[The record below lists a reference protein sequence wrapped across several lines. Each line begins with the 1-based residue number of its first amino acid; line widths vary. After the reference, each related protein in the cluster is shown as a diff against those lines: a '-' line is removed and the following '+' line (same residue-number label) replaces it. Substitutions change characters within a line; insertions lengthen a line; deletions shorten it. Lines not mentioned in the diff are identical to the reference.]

1 MTSQETQALSDSAK
15 TNIQDIENEI
25 ETSSAYFKAKPDKVY
40 LKMIDLNKNKIKPVE
55 TDKFKDAK
63 GNPLKKYEVVV
74 TDVNTQR
81 EQIWT
86 ISKTLCLQLIGELG
100 KGFRVLKIER
110 IGEDRGTIYRV
121 QGME

>member
-1 MTSQETQALSDSAK
+1 MSKQTSEALSDSAK

-25 ETSSAYFKAKPDKVY
+25 ESSSTFFKAKPDKVY
-40 LKMIDLNKNKIKPVE
+40 LKMIDLDKNKIKPVE

-63 GNPLKKYEVVV
+63 GNPLKRYEVVV

-86 ISKTLCLQLIGELG
+86 VSKTLALQLIGELG
-100 KGFRVLKIER
+100 KGFKVLKIER

-121 QGME
+121 SGVE